1 MDIKILLSNFSNQF
15 TEFDF
20 NTSVDCAI
28 FTIKNDALKVLLTRF
43 VDDIRWMLPGGF
55 IGKKEDTDVAARRIL
70 QERTGVENNYL
81 QQFKVF
87 ADPERFSFGELL
99 NGVEPGENTMVFEKL
114 PERVISIGYF
124 ALVNYEK
131 LKLTGG
137 IYREESKWTNI
148 SELPQLAFDHN
159 QIIFEAVK
167 ALRKE
172 LHLKP
177 IGYNLL
183 PEKFTMPEL
192 QRLYEIVLDRKID
205 RSSFQR
211 KMLNWNIYERLEE
224 RKEGVA
230 HKRPF
235 LYKFNLVRYEQAR
248 ERGLNFGI

>member
-1 MDIKILLSNFSNQF
+1 MDLKDLLSDISIHSS
-15 TEFDF
+15 EYDF
-20 NTSVDCAI
+20 NTSIDSVI
-28 FTIKNDALKVLLTRF
+28 FTIQDDALKVLLTKF
-43 VDDIRWMLPGGF
+43 ADEIGWMLPGGF
-55 IGKKEDTDVAARRIL
+55 IGKNEDTDSAAIRIL
-70 QERTGVENNYL
+70 QERTGVKNNYL

-87 ADPERFSFGELL
+87 SDPERFSFKKIL
-99 NGVEPGENTMVFEKL
+99 NEIDTESTITFAQL

-124 ALVNYEK
+124 VLVNYEK

-137 IYREESKWTNI
+137 IYREKSKWI
-148 SELPQLAFDHN
+148 DIRELPKLAFDHSE
-159 QIIFEAVK
+159 IIFEAIK

-172 LHLKP
+172 IHFKP

-183 PEKFTMPEL
+183 PEKFTMTEL

-211 KMLNWNIYERLEE
+211 KMLNWNIYKRLGEL
-224 RKEGVA
+224 KEGVA

-235 LYKFNLVRYEQAR
+235 LYKFDLNRYEQAR